1 MMDIE
6 IVEVRTVNPA
16 LVASIAKLLPQLSA
30 SAAAPS
36 AEHVARVVAA
46 PGTTLLVAR
55 ERSDAQAI
63 VGMLTLVVF
72 TIPSAVRAQIHDVV
86 VNASA
91 RGAGVAERLTRHALA
106 LARAQG
112 ASRVDLTSQP
122 ARVAANR
129 LYPRVGF
136 KRHETN
142 VYRYT
147 FVEGA

>member
-1 MMDIE
+1 MDIE
-6 IVEVRTVNPA
+6 IVEVRTMEPA

-30 SAAAPS
+30 SAVAPS
-36 AEHVARVVAA
+36 AEHIERIVRS
-46 PGTTLLVAR
+46 PGTTLLAAR
-55 ERSDAQAI
+55 DRSDAQTI

-72 TIPSAVRAQIHDVV
+72 AIPSGVRGQIHDVV
-86 VNASA
+86 VDASA
-91 RGAGVAERLTRHALA
+91 RGAGVAEKLTRHALS

-112 ASRVDLTSQP
+112 AGRVDLTSRD
-122 ARVAANR
+122 AREAANR

-147 FVEGA
+147 FVEGS